1 MGYEVDPE
9 TLRSAAKKIK
19 DAVKEVDDVKVKELG
34 ANPPKFGHGEAE
46 EAYSQLMATWDEAL
60 MNTLKKDAET
70 SAEKLE
76 STASNYESAES
87 EADNSFTSPAV
98 GPM

>member
-19 DAVKEVDDVKVKELG
+19 DAVKKTDDVKVKELG
-34 ANPPKFGHGEAE
+34 ASPPKFGHGKAE
-46 EAYSQLMATWDEAL
+46 EAYTQLMATWDEAL
-60 MNTLKKDAET
+60 TNTLKKDAEA

-76 STASNYESAES
+76 STASHYEAAET

>member
-9 TLRSAAKKIK
+9 TLRSGAKKIT
-19 DAVKEVDDVKVKELG
+19 DAVSKADDVKVKELG
-34 ANPPKFGHGEAE
+34 AAAPEFGHE
-46 EAYSQLMATWDEAL
+46 EAQKAYSELMATWDEAL
-60 MNTLKKDAET
+60 TNTLKKDAEA

-76 STASNYESAES
+76 STASNYESAETA
-87 EADNSFTSPAV
+87 ADNSFTSPAL